1 MKSQLQTLAVTVM
14 LLGVAIAVGA
24 QTDGTATPKK
34 AINNALSTVADSSSK
49 SCDGVDCV
57 ISAVQDAK
65 KSGDVKKMRAAL
77 DMAQQQLVDVKSK
90 SHRASKIAALVKEH
104 MDKID
109 DQRNK
114 VKDEQRKLDAL
125 EYPTDEFVIAD

>member
-1 MKSQLQTLAVTVM
+1 MKSQLQTLAVTVL
-14 LLGVAIAVGA
+14 LLGVAIGVGA
-24 QTDGTATPKK
+24 QTNGNVPAKK
-34 AINNALSTVADSSSK
+34 VINNALSSVADSSSK

-65 KSGDVKKMRAAL
+65 KSNDIKKMRAAL
-77 DMAQQQLVDVKSK
+77 DMAQQQLTDVKSK
-90 SHRASKIAALVKEH
+90 SHRASKIAALVKDH

-109 DQRNK
+109 EQRNK

-125 EYPTDEFVIAD
+125 EYPTDEFIIAD